1 MAWGPKGT
9 ISIYLYHNP
18 YGITNILLL
27 ELTKAKHRHR
37 ATYGNWDC
45 DSVLQIHTNE
55 GIVEFKSS
63 EKGPHLHYHNTS
75 EEESNFGCMLV
86 NIVRDNFKGH
96 TKHDIAK
103 AREAQRL
110 QGMVGNLT
118 DKEFKGMVREKLITN
133 CPITVQGR

>member
-1 MAWGPKGT
+1 M
-9 ISIYLYHNP
+9 
-18 YGITNILLL
+18 
-27 ELTKAKHRHR
+27 
-37 ATYGNWDC
+37 
-45 DSVLQIHTNE
+45 
-55 GIVEFKSS
+55 EFKPS

-110 QGMVGNLT
+110 QGMVG

>member
-1 MAWGPKGT
+1 
-9 ISIYLYHNP
+9 
-18 YGITNILLL
+18 
-27 ELTKAKHRHR
+27 
-37 ATYGNWDC
+37 
-45 DSVLQIHTNE
+45 
-55 GIVEFKSS
+55 
-63 EKGPHLHYHNTS
+63 
-75 EEESNFGCMLV
+75 MLV